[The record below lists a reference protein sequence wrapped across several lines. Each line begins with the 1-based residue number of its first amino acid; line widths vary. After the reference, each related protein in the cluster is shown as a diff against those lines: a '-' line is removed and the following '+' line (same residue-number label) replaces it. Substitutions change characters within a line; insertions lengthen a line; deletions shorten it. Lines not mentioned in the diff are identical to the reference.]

1 MSRFK
6 VLVSDK
12 LSEAGLQVLRE
23 APGARVDVHTELT
36 EAELCEVIGE
46 YDGLV
51 VGSTTTVTPRVLEAA
66 KTLKVIGRAGVDVD
80 NVDLAAA
87 NMRGVVVMNTP
98 LADAVSVAEHALA
111 LLMALA
117 RQIPQAN
124 ASMKRSARDD
134 ETRHDEAFRGVE
146 LWNKTLGIVGLGSV
160 GKLVADRA
168 IGLKMKVIAC
178 DPALG
183 AGEAEALGVALVSFD
198 ELLTRADFVS
208 VHAPSAPS
216 AKHLFD
222 DAAFSNM
229 KRSALIVSTA
239 SVGAIEEEA
248 LIRALE
254 THQIRGAALD
264 VCEPEPLPKAL
275 SLLQLDDVVLT
286 PRLGGSTHEA
296 RARLG
301 AQIARQVIA
310 FLEHGTVENG
320 VNVPSVSGDVAQQ
333 LAPHLEVAQ
342 RLGRLLAQLASGARE
357 LRVTAYGDLAPF
369 TGPLTQ
375 EALSGFLEKHTGQA
389 VSPLGAKLEAQE
401 RDIKVVEVSEPNEPL
416 PIVRVVVYGPDG
428 IHTATARRS
437 RGGGLRLVGL
447 EGYEVDAVLKGH
459 AIVVRNE
466 DKPGVIGAIGT
477 ILGKHGVNV
486 ARLQVGLDEETRKA
500 LALWNVDSPVL
511 PTVLAELR
519 ALPHVSGVTYV
530 TL

>member
-23 APGARVDVHTELT
+23 APGVWVDVHTARIEG
-36 EAELCEVIGE
+36 ELCEVIGE

-51 VGSTTTVTPRVLEAA
+51 IGSTTTVTPRVLEAA
-66 KTLKVIGRAGVDVD
+66 KALKVIGRAGVDVD

-87 NMRGVVVMNTP
+87 NMHGVVVMNTP
-98 LADAVSVAEHALA
+98 LADAVTVAEHALA
-111 LLMALA
+111 LLMAVA
-117 RQIPQAN
+117 RQIPRAD
-124 ASMKRSARDD
+124 ASLKRGARDD
-134 ETRHDEAFRGVE
+134 EGFRGVE
-146 LWNKTLGIVGLGSV
+146 LWNKTLGIVGLGNV

-168 IGLKMKVIAC
+168 LGLKMKVVAS
-178 DPALG
+178 DPALC
-183 AGEAEALGVALVSFD
+183 AGDAEALGVALVSFD
-198 ELLTRADFVS
+198 ELLTRADFIS

-216 AKHLFD
+216 TKPLFD
-222 DAAFSNM
+222 DAAFSKM
-229 KRSALIVSTA
+229 KRSALIVNTGSG
-239 SVGAIEEEA
+239 GAIEEEA
-248 LIRALE
+248 LVRALE

-264 VCEPEPLPKAL
+264 VCEPEPLP
-275 SLLQLDDVVLT
+275 SDHPLLRRNDVVLT
-286 PRLGGSTHEA
+286 PRLGASTHEA
-296 RARLG
+296 RARID
-301 AQIARQVIA
+301 AQIARQVVA

-320 VNVPSVSGDVAQQ
+320 VNVPSLSGDVAQQ

-342 RLGRLLAQLASGARE
+342 RLGGLLAQLAGGARE

-369 TGPLTQ
+369 TSPLAQ
-375 EALSGFLEKHTGQA
+375 EALSGFLERHTGQA

-416 PIVRVVVYGPDG
+416 PVIRVVVYDSDG

-447 EGYEVDAVLKGH
+447 EGYELDAVLKGH

-486 ARLQVGLDEETRKA
+486 ARLQVGLDEETRRA

-511 PTVLAELR
+511 PIVLDELR
-519 ALPHVSGVTYV
+519 ALPHVSSVIYV